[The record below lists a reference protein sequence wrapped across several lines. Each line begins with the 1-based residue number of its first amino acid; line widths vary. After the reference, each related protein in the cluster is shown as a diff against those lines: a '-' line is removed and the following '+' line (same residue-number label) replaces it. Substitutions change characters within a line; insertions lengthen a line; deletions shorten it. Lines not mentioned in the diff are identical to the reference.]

1 MKFKTNQIVNL
12 PYRPRTA
19 AIITKIRK
27 DDLGEPLI
35 DLETGDGSPFVAR
48 ECELE
53 ELTPAQRQIRMNVR
67 NFLLVATIEELETEL
82 RISNNTNDNFRAVCV
97 RQLLDQ
103 AIREETEAGYDKL
116 ASGWV
121 G

>member
-1 MKFKTNQIVNL
+1 MKVEIGQIVNL
-12 PYRPRTA
+12 PYRPRVA

-27 DDLGEPLI
+27 DSLGVPLI
-35 DLETGDGSPFVAR
+35 DLEMGDGSPFVAR

-67 NFLLVATIEELETEL
+67 NFLLVATIQELETEL
-82 RISNNTNDNFRAVCV
+82 RISKESKDNLRAVCV

-116 ASGWV
+116 ATGWV

>member
-1 MKFKTNQIVNL
+1 MKFEVNQIVNL

-27 DDLGEPLI
+27 DDIGEPLI
-35 DLETGDGSPFVAR
+35 DLETGDGSTFVAR

-67 NFLLVATIEELETEL
+67 NFLLVATVQELEIEL
-82 RISNNTNDNFRAVCV
+82 RISNTNDNFRAVCV
-97 RQLLDQ
+97 KQLLVQ

-116 ASGWV
+116 ATGWV

>member
-1 MKFKTNQIVNL
+1 MKVEIGQIVNL

-19 AIITKIRK
+19 AIVTKIRK

-35 DLETGDGSPFVAR
+35 DLMDGSSQPFVAR

-53 ELTPAQRQIRMNVR
+53 ELTPAQRQIRMNIR
-67 NFLLVATIEELETEL
+67 NFLLVATIEELATEL
-82 RISNNTNDNFRAVCV
+82 RISKNQNDNLRAVCV

-103 AIREETEAGYDKL
+103 AIREETEVGYDKL
-116 ASGWV
+116 AAGWV

>member
-1 MKFKTNQIVNL
+1 MEIKVGQIVNL
-12 PYRPRTA
+12 PHRPRVA
-19 AIITKIRK
+19 AIVTKIRK
-27 DDLGEPLI
+27 DTNGEPLI

-82 RISNNTNDNFRAVCV
+82 RISNKTNDNLRAVCV
-97 RQLLDQ
+97 KQLLTK
-103 AIREETEAGYDKL
+103 AIAEETEAGYDKL